1 MLTEILALLEDGQ
14 ACSLEELAMKLESD
28 VPTVKAQ
35 IEYLVQLGFL
45 KQIRAEVPAC
55 NGCTGCSQGKSCDL
69 DFTPYLMWERVK

>member
-1 MLTEILALLEDGQ
+1 MLTELLALLEDGQ

-45 KQIRAEVPAC
+45 KQISAEVSVC
-55 NGCTGCSQGKSCDL
+55 NGCTGCSRSKRCNL
-69 DFTPYLMWERVK
+69 DFTTYVMWERMK